1 MVKAMA
7 EQLAA
12 AHAEIK
18 HLRATLEERDNT
30 ISQLRQEVQ
39 ELSQTVGLQAQTL
52 REREAALV
60 AAVRVRAA
68 GGSRP
73 GRRETSGLTC
83 ASESQRGAQLGGSRG
98 AWGGVCG
105 VGGEEARS
113 TVSMARARRR
123 GSGP

>member
-1 MVKAMA
+1 MVEATA

-12 AHAEIK
+12 AHAENK
-18 HLRATLEERDNT
+18 HLRAALEERDNT

-52 REREAALV
+52 HEREAALV

-73 GRRETSGLTC
+73 GRRETSGLTW
-83 ASESQRGAQLGGSRG
+83 ASGSQRRAQLGGSRG
-98 AWGGVCG
+98 AWGGG

-123 GSGP
+123 GSGS